1 VAISVIQSDFNR
13 RFVYF
18 RFGQFI
24 VSTLPQMSASEKNLV
39 LNGIKVSCGESSE
52 NDWIYSASSLKQ
64 QPADRHIASLAHI
77 ILILSQPVFALF
89 P

>member
-52 NDWIYSASSLKQ
+52 NDISLSG
-64 QPADRHIASLAHI
+64 ANL
-77 ILILSQPVFALF
+77 LILNLIVS
-89 P
+89 